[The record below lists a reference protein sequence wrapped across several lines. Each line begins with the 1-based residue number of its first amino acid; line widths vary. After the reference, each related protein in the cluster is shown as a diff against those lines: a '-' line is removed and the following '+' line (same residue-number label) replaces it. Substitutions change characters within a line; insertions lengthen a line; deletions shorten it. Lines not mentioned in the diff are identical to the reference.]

1 MSLHEF
7 SRSGRRE
14 LIDFRGTQIQ
24 LISDRAVSP
33 ESGAVFRVGDLQD
46 LLEKPQGNFDTTN
59 EVMEI
64 FDGEIIEE
72 GSEQLEHV
80 SKIKSGMETAQERLV
95 LSTISPKPHG
105 T

>member
-33 ESGAVFRVGDLQD
+33 ESGTVFRFGDLQD
-46 LLEKPQGNFDTTN
+46 LLEKPQGD
-59 EVMEI
+59 
-64 FDGEIIEE
+64 
-72 GSEQLEHV
+72 
-80 SKIKSGMETAQERLV
+80 
-95 LSTISPKPHG
+95 
-105 T
+105 